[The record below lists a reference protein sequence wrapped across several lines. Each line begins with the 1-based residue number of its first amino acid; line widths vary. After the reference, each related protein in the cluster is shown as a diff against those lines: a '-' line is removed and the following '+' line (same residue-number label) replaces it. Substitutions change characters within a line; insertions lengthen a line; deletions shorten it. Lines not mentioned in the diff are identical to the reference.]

1 MLKLLRQPF
10 PITVQINNRIR
21 TALSYGLFVFL
32 FLLVFRPFGL
42 NSMPWGAAVQ
52 ATFLYG
58 GVCFVVLAGCF
69 LGMPALFP
77 TLFEESGWTVW
88 KEILHTLFCV
98 LAVTGGNILFT
109 HFYFG
114 EAFNAVLVLKF
125 CWITFSV
132 SILPITFLV
141 LIRQMRLMRTFS
153 RQAAEL
159 DRQLP
164 ALPLHPDRPEGP
176 GDLLYAEAADNY
188 VKIFYRE
195 GDKTL
200 SKIIRSSLK
209 KLEADLRGQAG
220 IYRCHR
226 TYLVNLEKVV
236 HISGNAQGYKL
247 HLEGVEQ
254 AIPVSRNLSK
264 EVASLVTRPK
274 SIPVGP
280 SDL

>member
-10 PITVQINNRIR
+10 PLTVQINNRIR

-42 NSMPWGAAVQ
+42 NSMHAGAITL

-58 GVCFVVLAGCF
+58 CVCSLVLTGCF

-77 TLFEESGWTVW
+77 SLFEESGWTVW

-114 EAFNAVLVLKF
+114 EAFSAALVLKF
-125 CWITFSV
+125 CWNTFSV

-164 ALPLHPDRPEGP
+164 TFPHRPDRPEGP
-176 GDLLYAEAADNY
+176 RDLLYAEAADNY
-188 VKIFYRE
+188 VKLFYRE
-195 GDKTL
+195 GNKT
-200 SKIIRSSLK
+200 SSTIIRSSLK
-209 KLEADLRGQAG
+209 KLEEDLRGQAG
-220 IYRCHR
+220 VYRCHR
-226 TYLVNLEKVV
+226 AYIVNLDKVV

-254 AIPVSRNLSK
+254 AIPVSRNLNK
-264 EVASLVTRPK
+264 EVAGLVTRPK
-274 SIPVGP
+274 GLPVGP